1 MVFKFL
7 ELCFMKKYHKV
18 DRHSPPLAYINVLA
32 VLDLQTRIKFMR
44 DPTSILSIR
53 GNKKKKKFAGP
64 EEAEFLLANLMVH
77 NQLILLKIQ
86 TPEEQAATPE
96 TDQND

>member
-1 MVFKFL
+1 
-7 ELCFMKKYHKV
+7 MKISKV

-32 VLDLQTRIKFMR
+32 VDLQT
-44 DPTSILSIR
+44 IR
-53 GNKKKKKFAGP
+53 P

-86 TPEEQAATPE
+86 TPEQQAATPE